1 MAYIQTLGEE
11 IANAITHGIG
21 FLLSI
26 AALVLLL
33 YYGLDH
39 QDYAHSISFTV
50 YGVSMMIL
58 YAAST
63 LYHSF
68 QKDSIKNFF
77 QIVDHAAIYV
87 MIAGSYTPFTLLVLK
102 GILGWT
108 LLGIVWGMTL
118 VGIIFKIFFTGRF
131 KILSTSIY
139 GIMGWLVIFF
149 IKPLLENL
157 PDGAFFWLLL
167 GGISYS
173 IGIIFYLWEKLPYSH
188 TIWHLFILGGSICH
202 FFCIFLYLI

>member
-1 MAYIQTLGEE
+1 MAYMQTLAEE

-33 YYGLDH
+33 CFGLDH
-39 QDYAHSISFTV
+39 QDYTHPISFIV

-102 GILGWT
+102 GTLGWV

-118 VGIIFKIFFTGRF
+118 AGVIFKVFFTGRF

-157 PDGAFFWLLL
+157 PDGAFLWLLL
-167 GGISYS
+167 GGVSYT
-173 IGIIFYLWEKLPYSH
+173 IGIVFYLWEKLPFSH
-188 TIWHLFILGGSICH
+188 TIWHLFILGGSVCH
-202 FFCIFLYLI
+202 FFCIFLHLT

>member
-1 MAYIQTLGEE
+1 MAYIQTLAEE

-33 YYGLDH
+33 CFGLDH
-39 QDYAHSISFTV
+39 QDYTHPISFIV

-68 QKDSIKNFF
+68 QQDSIKNFF

-102 GILGWT
+102 GTLGWV
-108 LLGIVWGMTL
+108 LLGIVWGMTFA
-118 VGIIFKIFFTGRF
+118 GIIFKVFFTGRF

-157 PDGAFFWLLL
+157 PEGAFLWLLL
-167 GGISYS
+167 GGVSYT
-173 IGIIFYLWEKLPYSH
+173 IGIVFYLWERLPFSH
-188 TIWHLFILGGSICH
+188 TIWHLFILGGSVCH
-202 FFCIFLYLI
+202 FFCIFLHLT